1 MRVPKGDRRAS
12 FLAGDPHCKEH
23 QVDIRKATE
32 QDIDA
37 ILALNR
43 QIGQLHF
50 EQVPEVFCPPSP
62 EDRAFLLGAIADE
75 ARLFCVALVAGE
87 VAGFLIARI
96 DLNESVPFLSKLPV
110 CRITTVVV
118 DERLRSRGIG
128 RALIAH
134 GDQWGK
140 ARGASQ
146 LRLEVMA
153 FNERARALYERL
165 GFKAQS
171 QTMAR

>member
-1 MRVPKGDRRAS
+1 MRVPKGDRQAS

-50 EQVPEVFCPPSP
+50 EQVPEVFCPRPRRTGPSCSAP
-62 EDRAFLLGAIADE
+62 LPTRRVFFLRGGGG
-75 ARLFCVALVAGE
+75 GE
-87 VAGFLIARI
+87 VAGFLTARI

-118 DERLRSRGIG
+118 DEGQRSRASAG
-128 RALIAH
+128 R
-134 GDQWGK
+134 
-140 ARGASQ
+140 
-146 LRLEVMA
+146 
-153 FNERARALYERL
+153 
-165 GFKAQS
+165 
-171 QTMAR
+171 

>member
-1 MRVPKGDRRAS
+1 M
-12 FLAGDPHCKEH
+12 
-23 QVDIRKATE
+23 DIRKATE

-75 ARLFCVALVAGE
+75 ARLFCVAGE
-87 VAGFLIARI
+87 VAGFLTARI

-118 DERLRSRGIG
+118 DEGQRSRGIG

>member
-1 MRVPKGDRRAS
+1 MTAEKDTVDWRL
-12 FLAGDPHCKEH
+12 LA
-23 QVDIRKATE
+23 VWAVV
-32 QDIDA
+32 
-37 ILALNR
+37 LAVSTVA
-43 QIGQLHF
+43 QTY
-50 EQVPEVFCPPSP
+50 V
-62 EDRAFLLGAIADE
+62 AIADE
-75 ARLFCVALVAGE
+75 ARLFCVAVVAGE
-87 VAGFLIARI
+87 VAGFLTARI

-118 DERLRSRGIG
+118 DEGLRSRGIG

>member
-1 MRVPKGDRRAS
+1 
-12 FLAGDPHCKEH
+12 
-23 QVDIRKATE
+23 VDIRKATE

-75 ARLFCVALVAGE
+75 ARLFCVAV
-87 VAGFLIARI
+87 VAGFLTARI

-118 DERLRSRGIG
+118 DEGQRSRGIG

>member
-1 MRVPKGDRRAS
+1 FGGGGGGGGGGAP
-12 FLAGDPHCKEH
+12 FL
-23 QVDIRKATE
+23 T
-32 QDIDA
+32 
-37 ILALNR
+37 
-43 QIGQLHF
+43 
-50 EQVPEVFCPPSP
+50 
-62 EDRAFLLGAIADE
+62 
-75 ARLFCVALVAGE
+75 
-87 VAGFLIARI
+87 ARI

-118 DERLRSRGIG
+118 DEGQRSRGIG

>member
-1 MRVPKGDRRAS
+1 M
-12 FLAGDPHCKEH
+12 
-23 QVDIRKATE
+23 
-32 QDIDA
+32 
-37 ILALNR
+37 
-43 QIGQLHF
+43 
-50 EQVPEVFCPPSP
+50 
-62 EDRAFLLGAIADE
+62 LGAIADE
-75 ARLFCVALVAGE
+75 ARLFCVAVVAGE
-87 VAGFLIARI
+87 VAGFLTARI

-118 DERLRSRGIG
+118 DEGLRSRGIG

-146 LRLEVMA
+146 LRLEVM
-153 FNERARALYERL
+153 

>member
-1 MRVPKGDRRAS
+1 M
-12 FLAGDPHCKEH
+12 
-23 QVDIRKATE
+23 DIRKATE

-50 EQVPEVFCPPSP
+50 EQVPEVFCPPSL

-75 ARLFCVALVAGE
+75 ARLFCVAVVAGE
-87 VAGFLIARI
+87 VAGFLTARI

-118 DERLRSRGIG
+118 DEWQRSRGIG

>member
-1 MRVPKGDRRAS
+1 MQVRLIRSAGAVAAEVARGEWALEA
-12 FLAGDPHCKEH
+12 LAAPVVREGM
-23 QVDIRKATE
+23 
-32 QDIDA
+32 
-37 ILALNR
+37 
-43 QIGQLHF
+43 
-50 EQVPEVFCPPSP
+50 
-62 EDRAFLLGAIADE
+62 E
-75 ARLFCVALVAGE
+75 APVAGE
-87 VAGFLIARI
+87 VAGFLTARI

-118 DERLRSRGIG
+118 DEGLRSRGIG

>member
-1 MRVPKGDRRAS
+1 M
-12 FLAGDPHCKEH
+12 
-23 QVDIRKATE
+23 DIRKATE

-75 ARLFCVALVAGE
+75 ARLFCVAVVAGE
-87 VAGFLIARI
+87 VAVFLTARI

-118 DERLRSRGIG
+118 DEGLRSRGIG

>member
-1 MRVPKGDRRAS
+1 M
-12 FLAGDPHCKEH
+12 
-23 QVDIRKATE
+23 DIRKATE

-75 ARLFCVALVAGE
+75 ARLFCVAVVAGE
-87 VAGFLIARI
+87 VAGFLTARI

-118 DERLRSRGIG
+118 DEHHRSRGIG
-128 RALIAH
+128 KALIAH
-134 GDQWGK
+134 CDGWAK
-140 ARGASQ
+140 AHDASQ
-146 LRLEVMA
+146 LKLEVMS
-153 FNERARALYERL
+153 FNDRARSLYESL
-165 GFKAQS
+165 GFTRQS
-171 QTMAR
+171 ETYAR

>member
-1 MRVPKGDRRAS
+1 GD
-12 FLAGDPHCKEH
+12 
-23 QVDIRKATE
+23 
-32 QDIDA
+32 
-37 ILALNR
+37 
-43 QIGQLHF
+43 
-50 EQVPEVFCPPSP
+50 
-62 EDRAFLLGAIADE
+62 
-75 ARLFCVALVAGE
+75 ALVE
-87 VAGFLIARI
+87 VDAGFLTARI

-118 DERLRSRGIG
+118 DEGQRSRSIG

-146 LRLEVMA
+146 LRLEVMT
-153 FNERARALYERL
+153 FNERARALYEQL

>member
-1 MRVPKGDRRAS
+1 M
-12 FLAGDPHCKEH
+12 
-23 QVDIRKATE
+23 DIRTATE

-75 ARLFCVALVAGE
+75 ARLFCVAVVAGE
-87 VAGFLIARI
+87 VAGFLTARI

-118 DERLRSRGIG
+118 DEGQRS
-128 RALIAH
+128 
-134 GDQWGK
+134 
-140 ARGASQ
+140 RGASQ

-153 FNERARALYERL
+153 FNERARALYEQL

>member
-1 MRVPKGDRRAS
+1 M
-12 FLAGDPHCKEH
+12 
-23 QVDIRKATE
+23 DIRKATE

-75 ARLFCVALVAGE
+75 ARLFCVAVVAGE
-87 VAGFLIARI
+87 VAGFLTARI

-110 CRITTVVV
+110 CLLGGDTPPQ
-118 DERLRSRGIG
+118 G
-128 RALIAH
+128 RAPAR
-134 GDQWGK
+134 D
-140 ARGASQ
+140 RGARHSKKS
-146 LRLEVMA
+146 RHD
-153 FNERARALYERL
+153 L
-165 GFKAQS
+165 GWP
-171 QTMAR
+171 T

>member
-1 MRVPKGDRRAS
+1 M
-12 FLAGDPHCKEH
+12 
-23 QVDIRKATE
+23 DIRKATE

-75 ARLFCVALVAGE
+75 ARLFCVAVVAGK
-87 VAGFLIARI
+87 VAGFLTARI

-118 DERLRSRGIG
+118 DEGQRSRGIG

-153 FNERARALYERL
+153 FNERARALYEQL

-171 QTMAR
+171 LTMAR

>member
-1 MRVPKGDRRAS
+1 M
-12 FLAGDPHCKEH
+12 
-23 QVDIRKATE
+23 DIRKATE

-43 QIGQLHF
+43 QISQLHF

-75 ARLFCVALVAGE
+75 ARLFCVAVVAGE
-87 VAGFLIARI
+87 VAGFLTARI

-118 DERLRSRGIG
+118 DEGLRSRGIG

>member
-1 MRVPKGDRRAS
+1 M
-12 FLAGDPHCKEH
+12 
-23 QVDIRKATE
+23 DIRKATE

-75 ARLFCVALVAGE
+75 ARLFCVAVVAGE
-87 VAGFLIARI
+87 VAGFLTVRI

-118 DERLRSRGIG
+118 DEGLRSRGIG

>member
-1 MRVPKGDRRAS
+1 
-12 FLAGDPHCKEH
+12 E
-23 QVDIRKATE
+23 
-32 QDIDA
+32 
-37 ILALNR
+37 
-43 QIGQLHF
+43 GQ
-50 EQVPEVFCPPSP
+50 
-62 EDRAFLLGAIADE
+62 
-75 ARLFCVALVAGE
+75 
-87 VAGFLIARI
+87 
-96 DLNESVPFLSKLPV
+96 
-110 CRITTVVV
+110 
-118 DERLRSRGIG
+118 RSRGIG

>member
-1 MRVPKGDRRAS
+1 M
-12 FLAGDPHCKEH
+12 
-23 QVDIRKATE
+23 DIRKATE

-75 ARLFCVALVAGE
+75 ARLFCVA
-87 VAGFLIARI
+87 
-96 DLNESVPFLSKLPV
+96 
-110 CRITTVVV
+110 VVV
-118 DERLRSRGIG
+118 DEGQRSRGIG

>member
-1 MRVPKGDRRAS
+1 M
-12 FLAGDPHCKEH
+12 
-23 QVDIRKATE
+23 DIRKATE

-75 ARLFCVALVAGE
+75 ARLFCVAVVAGK
-87 VAGFLIARI
+87 VAGFLTARI

-118 DERLRSRGIG
+118 DEGLRSRGIG

>member
-1 MRVPKGDRRAS
+1 M
-12 FLAGDPHCKEH
+12 
-23 QVDIRKATE
+23 DIRKATE

-62 EDRAFLLGAIADE
+62 EDRVFLLGAIADE
-75 ARLFCVALVAGE
+75 ARLFCVAVVAGE
-87 VAGFLIARI
+87 VASFLTARI

-118 DERLRSRGIG
+118 DEGQRSRGIG

-153 FNERARALYERL
+153 FNERARALYEQL

>member
-1 MRVPKGDRRAS
+1 M
-12 FLAGDPHCKEH
+12 
-23 QVDIRKATE
+23 DIRKATE

>member
-1 MRVPKGDRRAS
+1 MSRLNHTLRLG
-12 FLAGDPHCKEH
+12 LKELTSLRH
-23 QVDIRKATE
+23 DSV
-32 QDIDA
+32 
-37 ILALNR
+37 LL
-43 QIGQLHF
+43 L
-50 EQVPEVFCPPSP
+50 
-62 EDRAFLLGAIADE
+62 FLLYAFSVAIYMPA
-75 ARLFCVALVAGE
+75 AGSVIGVHNASVAVVAGE
-87 VAGFLIARI
+87 VAGFLTARI

-118 DERLRSRGIG
+118 DEGLRSRGIG